1 MSSSDLIQVLL
12 GILVAGGGY
21 WLSRLANDV
30 RDIEDRINECQSR
43 LPEKY
48 VLKED
53 YKHDIADIKQTLKD
67 IFEIL
72 RKDHNR

>member
-1 MSSSDLIQVLL
+1 MNASELIQVLL

-30 RDIEDRINECQSR
+30 RDIEDRINDCQSR

-53 YKHDIADIKQTLKD
+53 YKSDIAEIKHTLKD

-72 RKDHNR
+72 REGHK

>member
-1 MSSSDLIQVLL
+1 MAASDLIQILL

-21 WLSRLANDV
+21 WLSRLADDV
-30 RDIEDRINECQSR
+30 RDIEERINDCQSK

-53 YKHDIADIKQTLKD
+53 YKHDIAEIKETLKD
-67 IFEIL
+67 MYTIL
-72 RKDHNR
+72 RDQHK

>member
-1 MSSSDLIQVLL
+1 MTASELIQVLL

-30 RDIEDRINECQSR
+30 RQIEERINECQSR

-53 YKHDIADIKQTLKD
+53 YKHDISEIKETLKD
-67 IFEIL
+67 MYTLL
-72 RKDHNR
+72 RDQHK